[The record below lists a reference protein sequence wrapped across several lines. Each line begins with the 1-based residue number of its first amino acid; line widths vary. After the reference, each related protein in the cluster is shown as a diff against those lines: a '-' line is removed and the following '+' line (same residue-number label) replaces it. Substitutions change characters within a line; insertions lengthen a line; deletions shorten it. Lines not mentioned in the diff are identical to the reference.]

1 MTTPPFAVALVQR
14 GRLLAGVTIAYN
26 AVEVVLAL
34 IAGFSAGSI
43 ALVGFGFDSF
53 IELAASAVALWR
65 LEAEMEPAHRSVAEE
80 ISVRLVGVSFLV
92 LGACVAGRA
101 VLALLNQEVPDAS
114 LLGIAIAAFSIVA
127 RPLLARAKRRVA
139 VALGSG
145 ALHAESTQTSLC
157 AWLSVVLLGG
167 LVLRWQF
174 GWWWADPAS
183 ALLMTPIIARA
194 GLEALRGRAHPSHPW
209 PQTRQ

>member
-1 MTTPPFAVALVQR
+1 MAGALVQR

-34 IAGFSAGSI
+34 MAGFSAGSI
-43 ALVGFGFDSF
+43 ALVAFGFDSF
-53 IELAASAVALWR
+53 IELAASAVAIWR

-92 LGACVAGRA
+92 LGACVAVRA
-101 VLALLNQEVPDAS
+101 VLALLNQEVPQAS
-114 LLGIAIAAFSIVA
+114 LLGMAVAAVSIVA
-127 RPLLARAKRRVA
+127 MPLLARAKRRVA

-157 AWLSVVLLGG
+157 AWASAVLLAG

-174 GWWWADPAS
+174 DWWWADPVA
-183 ALLMTPIIARA
+183 AILMTPIFARE
-194 GLEALRGRAHPSHPW
+194 GFEALRGRAHPSHPL
-209 PQTRQ
+209 PQTRH